1 MKNQIKSL
9 YSVSKKLYKDL
20 SIELIL
26 LFVVA
31 KTYSSEEFRATIY
44 GTYHFTYEFRES
56 GIGIGDNQ
64 IFWLVSCPDP
74 IQWLFKFQ
82 TEFWK

>member
-74 IQWLFKFQ
+74 IQWLF
-82 TEFWK
+82 